1 MTVASR
7 SAALSGVVDAD
18 PAVRYAFTDAG
29 DGNMS
34 LTVGQIDGAARQRLA
49 AAVGVGTADMV
60 FMQQV
65 HGPDVA
71 VVNMADRG
79 RGSRAHVDGVPAVD
93 ALVTF
98 DCGVALAVLIA
109 DCVPVVVSDPRRAVA
124 VIHAGRGGVMTGVIP
139 ATLNAMA
146 PPAPDRVVAIIGP
159 AVGGCCYELP
169 PALVEQVADDVPAAR
184 SVTTWGTAALDL
196 PAAVEAQLRASGVV
210 DVRHVGGCTRCDGQ
224 RWFSHRRAPGRGRQA
239 GTVVRWPAATPR
251 QPAEGRHGY
260 G

>member
-1 MTVASR
+1 
-7 SAALSGVVDAD
+7 
-18 PAVRYAFTDAG
+18 
-29 DGNMS
+29 
-34 LTVGQIDGAARQRLA
+34 
-49 AAVGVGTADMV
+49 MV

-71 VVNMADRG
+71 VVDVADRG
-79 RGSRAHVDGVPAVD
+79 RGSGAHADGVSVVD

-98 DCGVALAVLIA
+98 DCDVALAVLVA

-124 VIHAGRGGVMTGVIP
+124 VIHAGRGGVMTGVVP
-139 ATLNAMA
+139 ATLEAMA

-159 AVGGCCYELP
+159 AIGGCCYEVP
-169 PALVEQVADDVPAAR
+169 SALVEQVAADVPAAR

-196 PAAVEAQLRASGVV
+196 PAAVDAQLRASGVV
-210 DVRHVGGCTRCDGQ
+210 DVRRVGGCTRCDGQ

-239 GTVVRWPAATPR
+239 GTVVRSAAMPW